1 MLKKV
6 MTLICFCCY
15 LCFMQIG
22 FAQDIIKQETPQKHT
37 LKVAILPTLS
47 SSQRYP
53 DVNQLL
59 YNNLT
64 QEMHVPLNDTLQA
77 VEYIDENSIY
87 AAIKQSNFT
96 YNQNLDTL
104 KDTADL
110 LDADVVVGYTI
121 PTMYQHYYHSISR
134 LDGSPLLNSYI
145 SVNLWVYYRP
155 LNKTFKISD
164 RRQYFDEISTWGM
177 LTELAKDASSN
188 LNKKAEL
195 KSLLKQSIKIKKGE
209 L

>member
-1 MLKKV
+1 MLRKI
-6 MTLICFCCY
+6 LSFCFCLC
-15 LCFMQIG
+15 LCFTQIAL
-22 FAQDIIKQETPQKHT
+22 AQELNKPDTTSTPT
-37 LKVAILPTLS
+37 VKVAILPVITANKNYPQVNEFLKS
-47 SSQRYP
+47 S
-53 DVNQLL
+53 LI
-59 YNNLT
+59 
-64 QEMHVPLNDTLQA
+64 QEMHVPLNDTLQT
-77 VEYIDENSIY
+77 VEYLDDISIHS
-87 AAIKQSNFT
+87 AMQKANFT

>member
-22 FAQDIIKQETPQKHT
+22 FAQDIIKQETPQKQT

-64 QEMHVPLNDTLQA
+64 QEMHDCWNLYYLKFQKNHLHNHIGIWVL
-77 VEYIDENSIY
+77 I
-87 AAIKQSNFT
+87 IKM
-96 YNQNLDTL
+96 
-104 KDTADL
+104 
-110 LDADVVVGYTI
+110 VV
-121 PTMYQHYYHSISR
+121 
-134 LDGSPLLNSYI
+134 
-145 SVNLWVYYRP
+145 
-155 LNKTFKISD
+155 F
-164 RRQYFDEISTWGM
+164 
-177 LTELAKDASSN
+177 
-188 LNKKAEL
+188 
-195 KSLLKQSIKIKKGE
+195 
-209 L
+209 

>member
-1 MLKKV
+1 MLRKI
-6 MTLICFCCY
+6 LSFCFCLC
-15 LCFMQIG
+15 LCFTQIAL
-22 FAQDIIKQETPQKHT
+22 AQELNKPDTTSTPT
-37 LKVAILPTLS
+37 VKVAILPVITANKNYPQVNEFLKS
-47 SSQRYP
+47 S
-53 DVNQLL
+53 LI
-59 YNNLT
+59 
-64 QEMHVPLNDTLQA
+64 QEMHVPLNDTLQT
-77 VEYIDENSIY
+77 VEYLDDISIHS
-87 AAIKQSNFT
+87 AMQKANFT

-164 RRQYFDEISTWGM
+164 KRQYFDEISTWGM

-195 KSLLKQSIKIKKGE
+195 KSLLKQSVKIKKGE

>member
-22 FAQDIIKQETPQKHT
+22 FAQDIIKQETPQKQT

-47 SSQRYP
+47 SSQRHP

-104 KDTADL
+104 KR
-110 LDADVVVGYTI
+110 Y
-121 PTMYQHYYHSISR
+121 S
-134 LDGSPLLNSYI
+134 
-145 SVNLWVYYRP
+145 
-155 LNKTFKISD
+155 
-164 RRQYFDEISTWGM
+164 
-177 LTELAKDASSN
+177 
-188 LNKKAEL
+188 
-195 KSLLKQSIKIKKGE
+195 
-209 L
+209 

>member
-22 FAQDIIKQETPQKHT
+22 FAQDIIKQETPQKQT

-47 SSQRYP
+47 NSQRYP

-96 YNQNLDTL
+96 YNQNLDR
-104 KDTADL
+104 KS
-110 LDADVVVGYTI
+110 VG
-121 PTMYQHYYHSISR
+121 
-134 LDGSPLLNSYI
+134 
-145 SVNLWVYYRP
+145 
-155 LNKTFKISD
+155 
-164 RRQYFDEISTWGM
+164 
-177 LTELAKDASSN
+177 
-188 LNKKAEL
+188 
-195 KSLLKQSIKIKKGE
+195 
-209 L
+209 

>member
-6 MTLICFCCY
+6 ISLLCFCCY
-15 LCFMQIG
+15 LCLMQIG
-22 FAQDIIKQETPQKHT
+22 FAQDIIKQETPQKQT
-37 LKVAILPTLS
+37 LKVAILPVISTNHH
-47 SSQRYP
+47 YP
-53 DVNQLL
+53 QINQLL
-59 YNNLT
+59 YNSLLE
-64 QEMHVPLNDTLQA
+64 EMHVPLNDTLQA

-87 AAIKQSNFT
+87 SALQQSNFT

-110 LDADVVVGYTI
+110 LDADIVVGYSI
-121 PTMYQHYYHSISR
+121 PTMYQHYYHSISH

-145 SVNLWVYYRP
+145 SVNLWAYYRP
-155 LNKTFKISD
+155 LNKIFKLSD

-195 KSLLKQSIKIKKGE
+195 KSLLKQSVKIKKGE

>member
-6 MTLICFCCY
+6 ISLLCFCCY
-15 LCFMQIG
+15 LCLVQIG
-22 FAQDIIKQETPQKHT
+22 FAQDIIREETPQNQT
-37 LKVAILPTLS
+37 LRVAILPTLS
-47 SSQRYP
+47 NSHRYQ
-53 DVNQLL
+53 DINQLL
-59 YNNLT
+59 YNNLI
-64 QEMHVPLNDTLQA
+64 QEMHVPLNNTLQA

-87 AAIKQSNFT
+87 SAIKQSNFT

-110 LDADVVVGYTI
+110 LDADVVVGYSI
-121 PTMYQHYYHSISR
+121 PTMYQHYFPSISHF
-134 LDGSPLLNSYI
+134 DGSPLLNSYI
-145 SVNLWVYYRP
+145 SINLWAYYRP
-155 LNKTFKISD
+155 LDKTFKLSD
-164 RRQYFDEISTWGM
+164 KRQYFDEISTWGM

-195 KSLLKQSIKIKKGE
+195 KSLLKQSIKIKKGD

>member
-22 FAQDIIKQETPQKHT
+22 FAQDIIKQETPQKQT

-64 QEMHVPLNDTLQA
+64 QEMHVPLMIP
-77 VEYIDENSIY
+77 Y
-87 AAIKQSNFT
+87 KQ
-96 YNQNLDTL
+96 
-104 KDTADL
+104 
-110 LDADVVVGYTI
+110 
-121 PTMYQHYYHSISR
+121 
-134 LDGSPLLNSYI
+134 LNI
-145 SVNLWVYYRP
+145 LM
-155 LNKTFKISD
+155 KTVF
-164 RRQYFDEISTWGM
+164 M
-177 LTELAKDASSN
+177 LR
-188 LNKKAEL
+188 
-195 KSLLKQSIKIKKGE
+195 
-209 L
+209 

>member
-15 LCFMQIG
+15 LCFMRIG
-22 FAQDIIKQETPQKHT
+22 FAQDIIKQETPQKQT